1 LRSST
6 VITNDL
12 AVAIRTAAEEIAAA
26 ETSRTAPVVEVAVE
40 GTPRELHPIVRD
52 EAYRVA
58 AEVLRNA
65 FQHAEAN
72 RIEVEIRYDSHQL
85 RLRVRDDGKGMD
97 AQVLNGEGRAGHFG
111 LPGIRERAQLMGGN
125 VKLWSNVGLGM
136 EIELTV
142 PASTAYDA
150 GRSRR
155 SSLSSD
161 KEA

>member
-1 LRSST
+1 
-6 VITNDL
+6 
-12 AVAIRTAAEEIAAA
+12 
-26 ETSRTAPVVEVAVE
+26 
-40 GTPRELHPIVRD
+40 
-52 EAYRVA
+52 
-58 AEVLRNA
+58 VLRNA

-97 AQVLNGEGRAGHFG
+97 AQLLDGDGRAGHFG

-125 VKLWSNVGLGM
+125 LELWSNVGSGT
-136 EIELTV
+136 EVELTV

-155 SSLSSD
+155 SSSFSD
-161 KEA
+161 KEAGDSFPADNKAH